1 MRRSWLS
8 LFIVVFALSSSGP
21 AWAATNSNNSMTN
34 MMPAATVIKSCLNSY
49 TLHAAFNAAQL
60 HSLGRPD
67 ATPANVNDVP
77 LKLDGSY
84 KYSDHIGC
92 FYKSAKGDIFNLVYN
107 FPCINP
113 APAMNGDP
121 NAYKCKKT

>member
-1 MRRSWLS
+1 MRRFAFS
-8 LFIVVFALSSSGP
+8 LLIAVFASVSSVS
-21 AWAATNSNNSMTN
+21 ADTNTSNSTHTLNMTS
-34 MMPAATVIKSCLNSY
+34 AVVVKSCLNDY
-49 TLHAAFNAAQL
+49 TLHAEFSAAQL

-107 FPCINP
+107 FPCVNP
-113 APAMNGDP
+113 APANNGDA
-121 NAYKCKKT
+121 NAYKCKST

>member
-1 MRRSWLS
+1 MKRFLGLTLVIGIVAAS
-8 LFIVVFALSSSGP
+8 LLPAL
-21 AWAATNSNNSMTN
+21 AASTTTNS
-34 MMPAATVIKSCLNSY
+34 MMAPTATVIKSCLNNY
-49 TLHAAFNAAQL
+49 TLHAAFTAAEL

-77 LKLDGSY
+77 LHIYGSY

-92 FYKSAKGDIFNLVYN
+92 FYQSAHKDIFNLVYN

-113 APAMNGDP
+113 QPANNGDP
-121 NAYKCKKT
+121 YAYRCKR

>member
-1 MRRSWLS
+1 MRRFALS
-8 LFIVVFALSSSGP
+8 LFIAVFASVSSVS
-21 AWAATNSNNSMTN
+21 ADTNTSNSTTHTMN
-34 MMPAATVIKSCLNSY
+34 MATVVVKSCLSDY
-49 TLHAAFNAAQL
+49 TLHAEFSAAQL

-77 LKLDGSY
+77 LKLDGSF

-107 FPCINP
+107 FPCVNP
-113 APAMNGDP
+113 APANNGDP
-121 NAYKCKKT
+121 NAYKCKST